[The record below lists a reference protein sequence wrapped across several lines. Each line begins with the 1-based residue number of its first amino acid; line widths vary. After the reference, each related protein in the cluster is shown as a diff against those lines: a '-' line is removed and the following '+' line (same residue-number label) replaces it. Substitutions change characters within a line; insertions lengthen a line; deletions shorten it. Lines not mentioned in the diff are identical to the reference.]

1 MAHTE
6 AAAFL
11 NAIHDTLACQSDL
24 SPENPKVN
32 SCLGRLIATLQDWQR
47 RGYGSD
53 LADHP
58 DFTDLACSLPALCAK
73 AECEME
79 KWWCRRILAS
89 DCKGV
94 QALAAFWYL
103 DNYEA
108 LCRVEL
114 GLLGNMRK
122 PGFAFLGSGALP
134 LTAILMAQR
143 SPDMEITC
151 VDCDGEA
158 CTMAQELVSLLGLSR
173 RITIENADACA
184 YRAEADETIICA
196 SLLDAPSIFSH
207 LDACNIKRL
216 VLRDAEGA
224 YRFCYRPAQLPGPE
238 FVERAKSPLSADRI
252 NTSRYFEARPS

>member
-32 SCLGRLIATLQDWQR
+32 SCLSQLVATLQEWQQC
-47 RGYGSD
+47 GYGSD

-58 DFTDLACSLPALCAK
+58 DFTELACTLPDLCAR

-79 KWWCRRILAS
+79 KWWCRRILAN

-108 LCRVEL
+108 LCRAEL
-114 GLLGNMRK
+114 QLLGDRRETC
-122 PGFAFLGSGALP
+122 FAFLGSGALP
-134 LTAILMAQR
+134 LTAIVLAQQA
-143 SPDMEITC
+143 PDMEVTC

-158 CTMAQELVSLLGLSR
+158 CMMAQELVSLLGLSR
-173 RITIENADACA
+173 QIMIENADARA
-184 YRAEADETIICA
+184 YRTSADETIICA
-196 SLLDAPSIFSH
+196 SLLDAPGVFSH
-207 LDACNIKRL
+207 LDSCNVKRL
-216 VLRDAEGA
+216 ILRDAEGP
-224 YRFCYRPAQLPGPE
+224 YRFCYRPARLPGPE
-238 FVERAKSPLSADRI
+238 FIERSKSALSAERI
-252 NTSRYFEARPS
+252 NTSRYFEARL